1 LKFPIGTATLALCPD
16 EVCRILGLSQ
26 SELADLFH
34 VRQPSLAQW
43 RVAGVPANRRAS
55 VERLVELAR
64 ILERELITS
73 RIPEIVRTPDDW
85 LEGRSILQTIRER
98 GIDSVYGYLGRLF
111 AYQG

>member
-1 LKFPIGTATLALCPD
+1 MTRTLSPDARALD
-16 EVCRILGLSQ
+16 EISRILGLSQ

-43 RVAGVPANRRAS
+43 RSSGIPAARRAS
-55 VERLVELAR
+55 VERLFKFAR
-64 ILERELITS
+64 LLNRELIAS

-85 LEGRSILQTIRER
+85 LDGRTILETIRQGGVEPM
-98 GIDSVYGYLGRLF
+98 YGYLNRLF

>member
-1 LKFPIGTATLALCPD
+1 MPRTLAPDAHELD

-26 SELADLFH
+26 TELADLFH

-43 RVAGVPANRRAS
+43 RVSGIPANRRAS
-55 VERLVELAR
+55 VERLVEFAR
-64 ILERELITS
+64 ILERELIAS
-73 RIPEIVRTPDDW
+73 RIPEIVRTLDDW

-98 GIDSVYGYLGRLF
+98 GVDPVYAYLSRLF